1 MELGLKGKVTSVTG
15 ASKGM
20 GVAAL
25 RVFLTSAR
33 ASSITGALMQVDGG
47 ATRCI

>member
-1 MELGLKGKVTSVTG
+1 MELGLKGKIPIVTG

-25 RVFLTSAR
+25 RVSLTSAR
-33 ASSITGALMQVDGG
+33 VSSITGALMQVDDG

>member
-1 MELGLKGKVTSVTG
+1 MELGLKGKVTIVTW

-33 ASSITGALMQVDGG
+33 VSSITGALMQVDDG

>member
-1 MELGLKGKVTSVTG
+1 MELGLKGKVTIVTG

-25 RVFLTSAR
+25 RMFLTSAR
-33 ASSITGALMQVDGG
+33 VSSLTGVLMQVDGG
-47 ATRCI
+47 APRCI